1 LVAPISNTDISPL
14 LRQDGATVDGLL
26 DFMQDWWCFRVGYSL
41 SKAPVTSPMGIKKR
55 GAFVPPVQADT
66 VLGHFACPDLK
77 RSFVTWIH
85 KKGTGKE
92 RLNQQK

>member
-1 LVAPISNTDISPL
+1 
-14 LRQDGATVDGLL
+14 
-26 DFMQDWWCFRVGYSL
+26 
-41 SKAPVTSPMGIKKR
+41 MGIKKR

-77 RSFVTWIH
+77 RLSVTWIH